1 MVAETKCKRLEIAI
15 EDSSIVHVLKEN
27 QALRW
32 RDRLP
37 DWNLIYH
44 IIAFSFT
51 QKKKKDRRNAFVKSL
66 QVTDKKMTIKPK
78 KLFAMQKT

>member
-1 MVAETKCKRLEIAI
+1 MVAEKKYKRLEIAI
-15 EDSSIVHVLKEN
+15 EDSSIVHVLKN

-32 RDRLP
+32 RDMLP

-51 QKKKKDRRNAFVKSL
+51 QKKKKIEETLSL
-66 QVTDKKMTIKPK
+66 SHYK
-78 KLFAMQKT
+78 